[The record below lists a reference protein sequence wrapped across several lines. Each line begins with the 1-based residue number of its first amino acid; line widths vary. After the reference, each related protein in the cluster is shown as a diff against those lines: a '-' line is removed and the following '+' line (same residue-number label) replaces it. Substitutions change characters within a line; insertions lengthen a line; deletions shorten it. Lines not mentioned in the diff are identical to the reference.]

1 MRSLKNISFLLFL
14 VGFPLMLFS
23 QSKTYKVFSPA
34 SKILVISGHPHLEN
48 SNVNKVIL
56 KELEKHFGEQISIR
70 RLDKLYPD
78 YQINIKAEQE
88 AIKNAD
94 FIVLQFPFYW
104 YSTPAILK
112 KWIDDVL
119 YDYFPGNKLSGEF
132 KDKVLIA
139 SVTIGGSEKRYSSP
153 YKTVETYLIPLQE
166 TFEIIGAQWV
176 SPVYSFGAVP
186 SNKKLSETAE
196 KHFVKLTNL
205 IMRQ

>member
-14 VGFPLMLFS
+14 VGFPLMLSSQPRTTDKIFS
-23 QSKTYKVFSPA
+23 SE

-70 RLDKLYPD
+70 RLDKLYLD

-104 YSTPAILK
+104 YSMPALLK
-112 KWIDDVL
+112 NW
-119 YDYFPGNKLSGEF
+119 
-132 KDKVLIA
+132 
-139 SVTIGGSEKRYSSP
+139 
-153 YKTVETYLIPLQE
+153 YKK
-166 TFEIIGAQWV
+166 G
-176 SPVYSFGAVP
+176 
-186 SNKKLSETAE
+186 
-196 KHFVKLTNL
+196 
-205 IMRQ
+205 